1 MKELFETYGELLL
14 KATLTHIFY
23 VVVSVLIGFILGVVL
38 GILLS
43 RIPKFSNIIFPL
55 LSVFQTIP
63 GLVFIGLLFF
73 WLGMT
78 PLTIIIALSIYSMF
92 PVLKNTYSGLLDVD
106 KKYIDAARGC
116 GMSSFQSLIK
126 VELPLAVP
134 SIISGLRMATI
145 YTISWAV
152 LASMIGLGGL
162 GDFIYQGTSSNNNTL
177 ILLGAIP
184 AALLAIGF
192 GFLIDL
198 LQKKLSMKG
207 AKKEEQKWAFQWY

>member
-116 GMSSFQSLIK
+116 GMSSFQSLVK

-134 SIISGLRMATI
+134 SIISGLRIATI

-207 AKKEEQKWAFQWY
+207 TKKEEQK

>member
-116 GMSSFQSLIK
+116 GMSSFQSLVK

-207 AKKEEQKWAFQWY
+207 AKREEQK

>member
-116 GMSSFQSLIK
+116 GMSSFQSLVK

-207 AKKEEQKWAFQWY
+207 AKKEEQK